1 MKDDGSVTTQPGS
14 GPRLLLGYNEKEP
27 GKFLFEFNGDSVS
40 WTNQIPVALVLTK
53 WNHQQNSYKT
63 ESVSVS
69 LCLGGLE

>member
-14 GPRLLLGYNEKEP
+14 GPRLLLGCNEKEP

-53 WNHQQNSYKT
+53 
-63 ESVSVS
+63 
-69 LCLGGLE
+69 